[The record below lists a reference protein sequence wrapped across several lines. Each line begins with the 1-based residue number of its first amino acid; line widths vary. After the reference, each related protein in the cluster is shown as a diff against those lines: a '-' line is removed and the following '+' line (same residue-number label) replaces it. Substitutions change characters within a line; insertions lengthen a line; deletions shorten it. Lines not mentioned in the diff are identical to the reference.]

1 MHLIHLGL
9 HEIHPGDRPL
19 ATHAGP
25 HNRRLRIKYGFLG
38 FSAVLLGVVIW
49 LIKRLL
55 IVITAM
61 NTVVSENTA
70 AMKLLTAT
78 VSDLMILSRSLH
90 DKIISRP
97 CIASRG
103 KGTDSDRLYRSPA
116 GPDR

>member
-1 MHLIHLGL
+1 MEPNTLFLQ
-9 HEIHPGDRPL
+9 PL
-19 ATHAGP
+19 VQ
-25 HNRRLRIKYGFLG
+25 YGFLG

-55 IVITAM
+55 IVISAM

-78 VSDLMILSRSLH
+78 VSDLMVLTRSLH

-97 CIASRG
+97 CIAHQG
-103 KGTDSDRLYRSPA
+103 KGTESDRHYRHPA
-116 GPDR
+116 SGDR